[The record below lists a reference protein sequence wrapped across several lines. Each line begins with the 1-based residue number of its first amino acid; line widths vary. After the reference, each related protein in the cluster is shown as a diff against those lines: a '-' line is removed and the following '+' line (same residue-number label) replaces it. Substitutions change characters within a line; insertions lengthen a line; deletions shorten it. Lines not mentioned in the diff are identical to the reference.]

1 MRSFLCVVFILLS
14 APSVFAQRS
23 GNPAQAGDG
32 SLKEQFETMLDLSNR
47 YREGSREFKVVPRDY
62 LDAFMNNVSDS
73 IAVYT
78 TRIGELESQHST
90 LQGQIDANS
99 SEVADR
105 DALIA
110 ELNEERD
117 TVGLLGMQLDKGTY
131 SVIMWSLVIGLLI
144 ALLVALG
151 GTRIAAGNN
160 SSLKRERDKL
170 AEELEQSRKSR
181 LTVEQDLRR
190 QLQDEINKRLP

>member
-1 MRSFLCVVFILLS
+1 MRSFLCFVFLLFS
-14 APSVFAQRS
+14 TAPFLAQQS
-23 GNPAQAGDG
+23 GNSAQDGDG
-32 SLKEQFETMLDLSNR
+32 SLESQFETILSQSNR
-47 YREGSREFKVVPRDY
+47 YREGSREFKVVPRDR
-62 LDAFMNNVSDS
+62 LDAFMKNVSDS
-73 IAVYT
+73 IATYT
-78 TRIGELESQHST
+78 TRIGELESQHAA
-90 LQGQIDANS
+90 LQARIDDTS

-131 SVIMWSLVIGLLI
+131 SLIMWSLVIGLLI
-144 ALLVALG
+144 ALLIALG
-151 GTRIAAGNN
+151 STRIAAGNN
-160 SSLKRERDKL
+160 SALKRERDKL

>member
-1 MRSFLCVVFILLS
+1 MGAAVLFG
-14 APSVFAQRS
+14 QQS
-23 GNPAQAGDG
+23 GNPAQAGDRD
-32 SLKEQFETMLDLSNR
+32 LQTQFETMLDLSNR

-62 LDAFMNNVSDS
+62 LDAFMSNVSDS
-73 IAVYT
+73 IATYT
-78 TRIGELESQHST
+78 TQIEALEAQ
-90 LQGQIDANS
+90 QAEQQARIDATS
-99 SEVADR
+99 GEVADR

-110 ELNEERD
+110 DLKDERD

-131 SVIMWSLVIGLLI
+131 SIIMWSLVIGLLI

-160 SSLKRERDKL
+160 SALKRERDKL

>member
-1 MRSFLCVVFILLS
+1 MRCFLCLVFFWMGAAVL
-14 APSVFAQRS
+14 FGQQS
-23 GNPAQAGDG
+23 GNPAQAGDRD
-32 SLKEQFETMLDLSNR
+32 LQTQFETMLDLSNR

-62 LDAFMNNVSDS
+62 LDAFMSNVSDS
-73 IAVYT
+73 IATYT
-78 TRIGELESQHST
+78 TQIEALEAQ
-90 LQGQIDANS
+90 QAEQQARIDATS
-99 SEVADR
+99 GEVADR

-110 ELNEERD
+110 DLKDERD

-131 SVIMWSLVIGLLI
+131 SIIMWSLVIGLLI

-160 SSLKRERDKL
+160 SALKRERDKL